1 MDVNKIRIITLG
13 NMKGDGDLMLKPAS
27 KNEPEKI
34 FVRKGSTTIFHK
46 LADKIRGIQHA
57 PYNIEVSLLN
67 QFERSERV
75 LENRSENL
83 IKFKNSLEN
92 LKTYKKTTY
101 DANNNVQGQYEKS
114 DVEIIFA
121 PKSLSSAEIRDREK
135 NLQLFHSSTTSIK
148 SSAEIKF
155 NPEKKELKNKF
166 KVEVKNYLPKD
177 ELKISKD
184 HKNYSDF
191 TKKLDHLE
199 IEIESFSSFVV
210 NQGIDKGIKKNNAQT
225 IANIEAQKKDLK
237 KELKAALAIT
247 EINDQLIASLM
258 ADFSTK
264 LDKLTN
270 QYLENSKV

>member
-1 MDVNKIRIITLG
+1 MDVHKIRIITLG

-46 LADKIRGIQHA
+46 LADKIRGIKQA

-67 QFERSERV
+67 QFERSDRL

-101 DANNNVQGQYEKS
+101 DEKNNVQGQYEKS

-121 PKSLSSAEIRDREK
+121 PESLSSAEIRDREK
-135 NLQLFHSSTTSIK
+135 NFQLFYSSTTSIK
-148 SSAEIKF
+148 SSDEIKF

-166 KVEVKNYLPKD
+166 KAEVKNLLPKD
-177 ELKISKD
+177 ELKIDKD
-184 HKNYSDF
+184 QKNYSDF
-191 TKKLDHLE
+191 TKKLDHIE

-210 NQGIDKGIKKNNAQT
+210 NQGIEQGIKNKNAQK
-225 IANIEAQKKDLK
+225 ISDMNKQKVELES
-237 KELKAALAIT
+237 ELKAALDLT
-247 EINDQLIASLM
+247 GKNNEVIASLM
-258 ADFSTK
+258 FNFSTQ
-264 LDKLTN
+264 LDQLTN
-270 QYLENSKV
+270 QYLENGKV

>member
-148 SSAEIKF
+148 SSTEIKF

-166 KVEVKNYLPKD
+166 KVEVKNLLPKD
-177 ELKISKD
+177 KLKISKD

-210 NQGIDKGIKKNNAQT
+210 NQGIDKGIKNNNAQT
-225 IANIEAQKKDLK
+225 IAKIEAQKKDLK

-247 EINDQLIASLM
+247 EINDQLITSLM
-258 ADFSTK
+258 TDFSTK

>member
-166 KVEVKNYLPKD
+166 KVEVKKLLPKD
-177 ELKISKD
+177 ELKIRKD

-225 IANIEAQKKDLK
+225 ISNIEAQKKDLK

-264 LDKLTN
+264 LDKLKN

>member
-1 MDVNKIRIITLG
+1 MDVHKIRIITLG

-46 LADKIRGIQHA
+46 LADKIRGIKQA

-67 QFERSERV
+67 QFERSDRL

-101 DANNNVQGQYEKS
+101 DEKNNVQGQYEKS

-121 PKSLSSAEIRDREK
+121 PESLSSAEIRDREK
-135 NLQLFHSSTTSIK
+135 NFQLFYSSTTSIK
-148 SSAEIKF
+148 SSDEIKF

-166 KVEVKNYLPKD
+166 KAEVKNLLPKD
-177 ELKISKD
+177 ELKIDKD
-184 HKNYSDF
+184 QKNYSDF
-191 TKKLDHLE
+191 TKKLDHIE

-210 NQGIDKGIKKNNAQT
+210 NQGIEQGIKNINAQK
-225 IANIEAQKKDLK
+225 ISDMNKQKVELES
-237 KELKAALAIT
+237 ELKAALDLT
-247 EINDQLIASLM
+247 GKNNEVIASLM
-258 ADFSTK
+258 FNFSTQ
-264 LDKLTN
+264 LDQLTN
-270 QYLENSKV
+270 QYLENGKV

>member
-101 DANNNVQGQYEKS
+101 DENNNVQGQYEKS

-166 KVEVKNYLPKD
+166 KVEVKNLLPKD

-210 NQGIDKGIKKNNAQT
+210 NQGIDKGIKENNAQT

-247 EINDQLIASLM
+247 EINDQLITSLM

>member
-1 MDVNKIRIITLG
+1 MDVHKIRIITLG
-13 NMKGDGDLMLKPAS
+13 NMKGNGDLMLKPAS

-46 LADKIRGIQHA
+46 LADKIRGIKQA
-57 PYNIEVSLLN
+57 PYNIKVSLLN
-67 QFERSERV
+67 QFERSDRL
-75 LENRSENL
+75 LENWSENL

-101 DANNNVQGQYEKS
+101 DEKNNGQGQYEKS

-121 PKSLSSAEIRDREK
+121 PNSLSSAEIRDREK
-135 NLQLFHSSTTSIK
+135 NLQLFFSSTTSIK
-148 SSAEIKF
+148 SSDEIKF

-166 KVEVKNYLPKD
+166 KVEVKNLLPKD

-184 HKNYSDF
+184 HKNYSYF

-199 IEIESFSSFVV
+199 IEIESFSSFIM

-225 IANIEAQKKDLK
+225 IANIEAQKR
-237 KELKAALAIT
+237 
-247 EINDQLIASLM
+247 S
-258 ADFSTK
+258 
-264 LDKLTN
+264 
-270 QYLENSKV
+270 

>member
-13 NMKGDGDLMLKPAS
+13 NMNGDGDLMLKPAS

-101 DANNNVQGQYEKS
+101 DENNNVQGQYEKS

-166 KVEVKNYLPKD
+166 KVEVKNLLPKD

-199 IEIESFSSFVV
+199 IEIESFSSFLV
-210 NQGIDKGIKKNNAQT
+210 NQGIDKGIKKNNAQI
-225 IANIEAQKKDLK
+225 IANIEAQKKELK
-237 KELKAALAIT
+237 EELKAALAIT

>member
-1 MDVNKIRIITLG
+1 MDVHKIRIITLG

-46 LADKIRGIQHA
+46 LADKIRGIKQA
-57 PYNIEVSLLN
+57 PHNIEVSLLN
-67 QFERSERV
+67 QFERSDRL

-101 DANNNVQGQYEKS
+101 DEKNNVQGQYEKS

-135 NLQLFHSSTTSIK
+135 NLQLFFSSTSSIK
-148 SSAEIKF
+148 SSDKIKF

-166 KVEVKNYLPKD
+166 KVEVKNLLPKD

-191 TKKLDHLE
+191 IKKLDHIE
-199 IEIESFSSFVV
+199 IEIDSFSSFVV
-210 NQGIDKGIKKNNAQT
+210 NQGIEQGIKNKNAQK
-225 IANIEAQKKDLK
+225 ISDMNKQKGELES
-237 KELKAALAIT
+237 ELKLALELT
-247 EINDQLIASLM
+247 GKNDQVIASLM
-258 ADFSTK
+258 LNFSTK
-264 LDKLTN
+264 LGQLTN
-270 QYLENSKV
+270 QYLENGKV

>member
-166 KVEVKNYLPKD
+166 KVEVKNLLPKD

-225 IANIEAQKKDLK
+225 ISNIEAQKKDLK

>member
-1 MDVNKIRIITLG
+1 MDVHKIRIITLG

-46 LADKIRGIQHA
+46 LADKIRGIKQA

-67 QFERSERV
+67 QFERSDRL

-101 DANNNVQGQYEKS
+101 DEKNNVQGQYEKS

-121 PKSLSSAEIRDREK
+121 PKSLSSAEIHDREK
-135 NLQLFHSSTTSIK
+135 NLQLFFSSTSSIK
-148 SSAEIKF
+148 SSDKIKF

-166 KVEVKNYLPKD
+166 KVEVKNLLPKD

-191 TKKLDHLE
+191 TKKLDHIE
-199 IEIESFSSFVV
+199 IEIDSFSSFVV
-210 NQGIDKGIKKNNAQT
+210 NQGIEQGIKNKNAQK
-225 IANIEAQKKDLK
+225 ISDMNKQKGELES
-237 KELKAALAIT
+237 ELKLALELT
-247 EINDQLIASLM
+247 GKNDQVIASLM
-258 ADFSTK
+258 FNFSTM
-264 LDKLTN
+264 LGQLTN
-270 QYLENSKV
+270 QYLENGKV

>member
-46 LADKIRGIQHA
+46 LADKIRGIKQA

-67 QFERSERV
+67 QFERSDRL

-101 DANNNVQGQYEKS
+101 DEKNNGQGQYEKS

-135 NLQLFHSSTTSIK
+135 TF
-148 SSAEIKF
+148 
-155 NPEKKELKNKF
+155 
-166 KVEVKNYLPKD
+166 
-177 ELKISKD
+177 
-184 HKNYSDF
+184 NYSF
-191 TKKLDHLE
+191 LRLR
-199 IEIESFSSFVV
+199 
-210 NQGIDKGIKKNNAQT
+210 A
-225 IANIEAQKKDLK
+225 
-237 KELKAALAIT
+237 
-247 EINDQLIASLM
+247 
-258 ADFSTK
+258 
-264 LDKLTN
+264 
-270 QYLENSKV
+270 

>member
-1 MDVNKIRIITLG
+1 MDVHKIRIITLG

-46 LADKIRGIQHA
+46 LADKIRGIKQA

-67 QFERSERV
+67 QFERSDRL

-83 IKFKNSLEN
+83 IKFKNSLED

-101 DANNNVQGQYEKS
+101 DAKNNVQGQYEKS

-121 PKSLSSAEIRDREK
+121 PKSLSSAEIHDREK
-135 NLQLFHSSTTSIK
+135 NLQLFFSSTSSIK
-148 SSAEIKF
+148 SSDKIKF

-166 KVEVKNYLPKD
+166 KVEVKNLLPKD

-191 TKKLDHLE
+191 TKKLDHIE
-199 IEIESFSSFVV
+199 IEIDSFSSFVV
-210 NQGIDKGIKKNNAQT
+210 NQGFEQGIKNKNAQK
-225 IANIEAQKKDLK
+225 ISDMNKQKGELES
-237 KELKAALAIT
+237 ELKLALELT
-247 EINDQLIASLM
+247 GKNDQVIASLM
-258 ADFSTK
+258 FNFSTM
-264 LDKLTN
+264 LGQLTN
-270 QYLENSKV
+270 QYLENGKV

>member
-1 MDVNKIRIITLG
+1 MDVHKIRIITLG

-46 LADKIRGIQHA
+46 LADKIRGIKQA
-57 PYNIEVSLLN
+57 PHNIEVSLLN
-67 QFERSERV
+67 QFDRSDRL

-92 LKTYKKTTY
+92 LKNYKKTTY
-101 DANNNVQGQYEKS
+101 DAKNNVQGQYEKT

-121 PKSLSSAEIRDREK
+121 PESLSSAEIRDREK
-135 NLQLFHSSTTSIK
+135 NFQLFYSSTTSIK
-148 SSAEIKF
+148 SSDEIKF

-166 KVEVKNYLPKD
+166 KAEVKNLLPKD

-191 TKKLDHLE
+191 TKKLDHIE
-199 IEIESFSSFVV
+199 IEIESFSSLVV
-210 NQGIDKGIKKNNAQT
+210 NQGIEQGIKKNNAQT
-225 IANIEAQKKDLK
+225 IANIEAQKKELK
-237 KELKAALAIT
+237 TELKAALAISD
-247 EINDQLIASLM
+247 INNQLIASLI
-258 ADFSTK
+258 ADFSIK

-270 QYLENSKV
+270 QYLENGKV

>member
-1 MDVNKIRIITLG
+1 MDVHKIRIITLG

-46 LADKIRGIQHA
+46 LADKIRGIKQA

-67 QFERSERV
+67 QFERSDRL

-83 IKFKNSLEN
+83 IKFKNSLDN

-101 DANNNVQGQYEKS
+101 DEKNNVQGQYEKS

-135 NLQLFHSSTTSIK
+135 NLQLFFSSTSSIK
-148 SSAEIKF
+148 SSDKIKF

-166 KVEVKNYLPKD
+166 KVEVKNLLPKD

-191 TKKLDHLE
+191 TKKLDHIE
-199 IEIESFSSFVV
+199 IEIDSFSSFVV
-210 NQGIDKGIKKNNAQT
+210 NQGIEQGIKNKNAQK
-225 IANIEAQKKDLK
+225 ISDMNKQKGELES
-237 KELKAALAIT
+237 ELKLALELT
-247 EINDQLIASLM
+247 GKNDQVIASLM
-258 ADFSTK
+258 FNFSTM
-264 LDKLTN
+264 LGQLTN
-270 QYLENSKV
+270 QYLENGKV

>member
-1 MDVNKIRIITLG
+1 L
-13 NMKGDGDLMLKPAS
+13 
-27 KNEPEKI
+27 
-34 FVRKGSTTIFHK
+34 
-46 LADKIRGIQHA
+46 
-57 PYNIEVSLLN
+57 
-67 QFERSERV
+67 
-75 LENRSENL
+75 
-83 IKFKNSLEN
+83 
-92 LKTYKKTTY
+92 
-101 DANNNVQGQYEKS
+101 
-114 DVEIIFA
+114 
-121 PKSLSSAEIRDREK
+121 
-135 NLQLFHSSTTSIK
+135 
-148 SSAEIKF
+148 
-155 NPEKKELKNKF
+155 
-166 KVEVKNYLPKD
+166 LPKD

-210 NQGIDKGIKKNNAQT
+210 NQGIDKGIKKNNAQI

>member
-1 MDVNKIRIITLG
+1 MDVHKIRIIILG

-46 LADKIRGIQHA
+46 LADKIRGIKQA
-57 PYNIEVSLLN
+57 PHNIEVSLLN
-67 QFERSERV
+67 QFDRSDRL

-101 DANNNVQGQYEKS
+101 DEKNNVQGQYEKS

-135 NLQLFHSSTTSIK
+135 NLQLFFSSTSSIK
-148 SSAEIKF
+148 SSDKIKF

-166 KVEVKNYLPKD
+166 KVEVKNLLPKD
-177 ELKISKD
+177 ELNISKD

-191 TKKLDHLE
+191 TKKLDHIE
-199 IEIESFSSFVV
+199 IEIDSFSSFVV
-210 NQGIDKGIKKNNAQT
+210 NQGIEQGIKNKNAKK
-225 IANIEAQKKDLK
+225 ISDMHKQKGELES
-237 KELKAALAIT
+237 ELKAALDLT
-247 EINDQLIASLM
+247 GKNNEVIASLM
-258 ADFSTK
+258 FNFSTQ
-264 LDKLTN
+264 LDQLTN
-270 QYLENSKV
+270 QYLENSKI

>member
-27 KNEPEKI
+27 KNQPEKI

-166 KVEVKNYLPKD
+166 KVEVKNLLPKD

>member
-1 MDVNKIRIITLG
+1 MDVHKIRIITLG

-34 FVRKGSTTIFHK
+34 FIRKGSTTIFHK
-46 LADKIRGIQHA
+46 LADKIRGIKQA

-67 QFERSERV
+67 QFERSDRL

-101 DANNNVQGQYEKS
+101 DEKNNVQGQYEKS

-135 NLQLFHSSTTSIK
+135 NLQLFFSSTSSIK
-148 SSAEIKF
+148 SSDKIKF

-166 KVEVKNYLPKD
+166 KVEVKNLLPKD

-191 TKKLDHLE
+191 TKKLDHIE
-199 IEIESFSSFVV
+199 IEIDSFSSFVV
-210 NQGIDKGIKKNNAQT
+210 NQGIEQGIKNKNA
-225 IANIEAQKKDLK
+225 KK
-237 KELKAALAIT
+237 I
-247 EINDQLIASLM
+247 
-258 ADFSTK
+258 
-264 LDKLTN
+264 
-270 QYLENSKV
+270 

>member
-1 MDVNKIRIITLG
+1 MDVHKIRIITLG

-46 LADKIRGIQHA
+46 LADKIRGIKQA
-57 PYNIEVSLLN
+57 PHNIEVSLLN
-67 QFERSERV
+67 QFDRSDRL

-101 DANNNVQGQYEKS
+101 DEKNNVQGQYEKS

-135 NLQLFHSSTTSIK
+135 NLQLFFSSTSSIK
-148 SSAEIKF
+148 SSDKIKF

-166 KVEVKNYLPKD
+166 KVEVKNLLPKD

-191 TKKLDHLE
+191 TKKLDHIE
-199 IEIESFSSFVV
+199 IEIDSFSSFVV
-210 NQGIDKGIKKNNAQT
+210 NQGIEQGIKNKNAQK
-225 IANIEAQKKDLK
+225 ISDMNKQKGELES
-237 KELKAALAIT
+237 ELKLALELT
-247 EINDQLIASLM
+247 GKNDQVIASLM
-258 ADFSTK
+258 LNFSTK
-264 LDKLTN
+264 LGQLTN
-270 QYLENSKV
+270 QYLENGKV

>member
-1 MDVNKIRIITLG
+1 MDVSKIRIITLG

-166 KVEVKNYLPKD
+166 KVEVKNLLPKD

-210 NQGIDKGIKKNNAQT
+210 NQGIDKGIKKNNAQI

>member
-166 KVEVKNYLPKD
+166 KVEVKNLLPKD
-177 ELKISKD
+177 ELKIRKD

>member
-1 MDVNKIRIITLG
+1 MDVHKIRIITLG

-34 FVRKGSTTIFHK
+34 FIRKGSTTIFHK
-46 LADKIRGIQHA
+46 LADKIRGIKQA

-67 QFERSERV
+67 QFERSDRL

-101 DANNNVQGQYEKS
+101 DEKNNVQGQYEKS

-135 NLQLFHSSTTSIK
+135 NLQLFFSSTSSIK
-148 SSAEIKF
+148 SSDKIKF

-166 KVEVKNYLPKD
+166 KVEVKNLLPKD

-191 TKKLDHLE
+191 IKKLDHIE
-199 IEIESFSSFVV
+199 IEIDSFSSFVV
-210 NQGIDKGIKKNNAQT
+210 NQGIEQGIKNKNAQK
-225 IANIEAQKKDLK
+225 ISDMNKQKGELES
-237 KELKAALAIT
+237 ELKLALELT
-247 EINDQLIASLM
+247 GKNDQVIASLM
-258 ADFSTK
+258 FNFSTM
-264 LDKLTN
+264 LGQLTN
-270 QYLENSKV
+270 QYLENGKL

>member
-166 KVEVKNYLPKD
+166 KVEVKNLLPKD

-247 EINDQLIASLM
+247 EINDQLITSLM

>member
-1 MDVNKIRIITLG
+1 
-13 NMKGDGDLMLKPAS
+13 
-27 KNEPEKI
+27 
-34 FVRKGSTTIFHK
+34 
-46 LADKIRGIQHA
+46 
-57 PYNIEVSLLN
+57 LLN

-166 KVEVKNYLPKD
+166 KVEVKNLLPKD
-177 ELKISKD
+177 ELKIRKD

-225 IANIEAQKKDLK
+225 ISNIEAQKKDLK